1 MPSKF
6 DKIQKITQILY
17 SMRPE
22 IGKYCWDV
30 TIFQG
35 KEETE
40 KPQKVI
46 ESYVE
51 IEEERTL
58 KVTDGLDQ
66 MHIEDDDEGN
76 EEEEYIDLIP
86 VPDLEE
92 ISEDRTEKPKTQSKI
107 TSFFTA
113 K

>member
-1 MPSKF
+1 
-6 DKIQKITQILY
+6 
-17 SMRPE
+17 MRPE

-35 KEETE
+35 KKETE

-58 KVTDGLDQ
+58 KVTGGLDQ
-66 MHIEDDDEGN
+66 MHI
-76 EEEEYIDLIP
+76 
-86 VPDLEE
+86 
-92 ISEDRTEKPKTQSKI
+92 
-107 TSFFTA
+107 
-113 K
+113 

>member
-40 KPQKVI
+40 EPQKVI

-66 MHIEDDDEGN
+66 MHIEDHDEGN

-86 VPDLEE
+86 VPDLE
-92 ISEDRTEKPKTQSKI
+92 
-107 TSFFTA
+107 
-113 K
+113 